1 MSCAKQTFTGLTP
14 DQFAALAAKGAASGL
29 ALSGN
34 EGQAAKNGFTV
45 TWNYDPAAG
54 VLEIQCLSAPFL
66 VPCSTINGR
75 IHDLVDSVI
84 ATPPDPQASAGAS

>member
-1 MSCAKQTFTGLTP
+1 MTP
-14 DQFAALAAKGAASGL
+14 GQFAALAAKGAASGL

-34 EGQAAKNGFTV
+34 QGQAAKNGFTV

-54 VLEIQCLSAPFL
+54 VLEIQCVSAPFL

-84 ATPPDPQASAGAS
+84 APAPDPQASAS

>member
-1 MSCAKQTFTGLTP
+1 MSCAKQTFSGLTQ
-14 DQFAALAAKGAASGL
+14 DQFTALAAKGAASGL

-34 EGQAAKNGFTV
+34 RGQAAKNGFTV

-54 VLEIQCLSAPFL
+54 VLEIQCVSAPFL

-75 IHDLVDSVI
+75 IHDLVDSVL
-84 ATPPDPQASAGAS
+84 APAPAPQAGAS

>member
-14 DQFAALAAKGAASGL
+14 DQFTALAAKGAASGL
-29 ALSGN
+29 AVSGN
-34 EGQAAKNGFTV
+34 QGQATKDGFKV
-45 TWNYDPAAG
+45 TWNYDPTAG
-54 VLEIQCLSAPFL
+54 VLEIQCVSAPFL

-84 ATPPDPQASAGAS
+84 APPPAPQASAS

>member
-14 DQFAALAAKGAASGL
+14 DQFAALAAKANASGL

-34 EGQAAKNGFTV
+34 VGQASKSGFKV
-45 TWNYDPAAG
+45 TWNYDPTAE
-54 VLEIQCLSAPFL
+54 VLEIQCVSAPFL

-84 ATPPDPQASAGAS
+84 APPLAPQASAS

>member
-34 EGQAAKNGFTV
+34 EGQAVKNGFTV

-84 ATPPDPQASAGAS
+84 ATPPDPQAGAGAS

>member
-14 DQFAALAAKGAASGL
+14 DQFTALAAKGAASGL
-29 ALSGN
+29 AVSGN
-34 EGQAAKNGFTV
+34 QGQATKNGFKV
-45 TWNYDPAAG
+45 TWNYDPTAG
-54 VLEIQCLSAPFL
+54 VLEIQCVSAPFL

-84 ATPPDPQASAGAS
+84 APAPDPPVGPS